1 MKDIDLKTIFI
12 GIFVLAFI
20 FFGFKRMDV
29 GRYVKLSEEE
39 NKFLFLMD
47 SKNGDIYIH
56 ISDTDLTV
64 PDQFWIKHKGGGVN
78 DAVTPAEYSA
88 LLEEQLLNKQKEK
101 EKKEN

>member
-47 SKNGDIYIH
+47 SKN
-56 ISDTDLTV
+56 
-64 PDQFWIKHKGGGVN
+64 
-78 DAVTPAEYSA
+78 A
-88 LLEEQLLNKQKEK
+88 LLWFLHPLLIHVLH
-101 EKKEN
+101 